1 MNRLITI
8 LFLGMMAIIMQAK
21 TDKEQLTNEARAEG
35 KLACTMPCKEKE
47 DESQIEALYRVMY
60 KAMMAKDTLTLN
72 HIHADDFVLTHMTG
86 MHQSKQEYIR
96 AIAGGTLNYYSADH
110 EQMEIIVSGNHATLT
125 GRSRVTAAVFG
136 GGRHT
141 WRLKLTFQLEK
152 RNSQWMFTNAKAPTY

>member
-8 LFLGMMAIIMQAK
+8 LFLGMTAIIMQAK

-60 KAMMAKDTLTLN
+60 EAMMAKDTVTLN
-72 HIHADDFVLTHMTG
+72 RIHADDFVLIHMTG

-125 GRSRVTAAVFG
+125 GRSELQQLSSVVAVIPG
-136 GGRHT
+136 V
-141 WRLKLTFQLEK
+141 
-152 RNSQWMFTNAKAPTY
+152 

>member
-8 LFLGMMAIIMQAK
+8 LFIGMTAIIMQAK

-60 KAMMAKDTLTLN
+60 EAMMAKDTVTLN
-72 HIHADDFVLTHMTG
+72 RIHADDFVLIHMTG

-96 AIAGGTLNYYSADH
+96 AVAGGTLNYYSAEH
-110 EQMEIIVSGNHATLT
+110 EHMEIKVSGNQATLT
-125 GRSRVTAAVFG
+125 G
-136 GGRHT
+136 
-141 WRLKLTFQLEK
+141 
-152 RNSQWMFTNAKAPTY
+152 SQSSYCSCFRRRTSYLASATHVPVS